1 MTVYQG
7 RNVELKEQMIL
18 KTNRELDFGNGFC
31 TTAKHDQAVAF
42 AKRVMLNRGTI
53 TYPEE
58 VF

>member
-7 RNVELKEQMIL
+7 SNVELKEPMIL

-31 TTAKHDQAVAF
+31 TTTNHDQAVAF
-42 AKRVMLNRGTI
+42 AKRVTQNRDTS

-58 VF
+58 AF